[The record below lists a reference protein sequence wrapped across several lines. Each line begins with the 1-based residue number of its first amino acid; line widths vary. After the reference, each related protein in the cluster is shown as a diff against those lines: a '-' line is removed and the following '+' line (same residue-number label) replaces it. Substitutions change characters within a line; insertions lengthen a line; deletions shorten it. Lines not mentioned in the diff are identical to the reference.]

1 MLATAAVVALIV
13 ASVLVDLPTH
23 TTVAT
28 DTADQTT
35 VMKQINTALAGCSY
49 GVKETF
55 TIYQD
60 QRAGTLTASD
70 RSLTP
75 SMLRDDQTAC
85 SFTSSSIYDLSNVQG
100 TGTPAGKNIGLVV
113 NVATLWATSDALAAI
128 EDIQTLSTDPA
139 NAKAIADLPE
149 REAALAQGRAQA
161 FGDVR
166 AAEHI
171 LHAKLP
177 APDMPRP
184 AHPRPA
190 HADTADPE
198 LRRAQDGDEPPSTVR
213 PRIALLAEQPVQ
225 LFVGVLLGLQPPDQV
240 PEDHRDEGARRDEPH
255 HPGGQLLVGRE
266 AEARALRGG
275 RRRDTTRRGT
285 GPPGR
290 PAPRWSTWRPRPAP
304 PGGGGTGLGSAG
316 VTPPAPARGP
326 CPPAPG

>member
-1 MLATAAVVALIV
+1 VTDGPDGAGGVPGHPLPHDPFTLEGIIAQEPVRPVWYKRGWVLVTAAVVALIV

-28 DTADQTT
+28 DTADQSA

-55 TIYQD
+55 TIYQG

-75 SMLRDDQTAC
+75 SMLRDDQSAC

-100 TGTPAGKNIGLVV
+100 TSTPAGKSIGLVV

-161 FGDVR
+161 FGYVR

-177 APDMPRP
+177 APDMPRLP
-184 AHPRPA
+184 TLDLP
-190 HADTADPE
+190 
-198 LRRAQDGDEPPSTVR
+198 
-213 PRIALLAEQPVQ
+213 
-225 LFVGVLLGLQPPDQV
+225 
-240 PEDHRDEGARRDEPH
+240 
-255 HPGGQLLVGRE
+255 
-266 AEARALRGG
+266 
-275 RRRDTTRRGT
+275 
-285 GPPGR
+285 
-290 PAPRWSTWRPRPAP
+290 
-304 PGGGGTGLGSAG
+304 
-316 VTPPAPARGP
+316 TPNG
-326 CPPAPG
+326 